1 MWSFETIMK
10 EPLSQWICSLKH
22 HCKYA
27 TYVKPIAVRPSHR
40 LMKSQFQGIENPP

>member
-1 MWSFETIMK
+1 MK
-10 EPLSQWICSLKH
+10 LYYGKASIQGDLLSDMLLWNS
-22 HCKYA
+22 A